1 MTDQIHILCVDDEPK
16 VLEGLV
22 LNLRRHYRVS
32 TAINGLAGLA
42 MVDGDDPPA
51 VVVSDM
57 RMPEMDGAAFLSQ
70 VKERSPD
77 IVRILLTG
85 QADLDSAIAA
95 VNHGQVF
102 RFLTKPCNPQ
112 NFLSAVQ
119 AAAEQHRLITAEKEL
134 LEKTLRGSIKALTEI
149 LSLANPLIFG
159 RATRLK
165 QHATELVAEL
175 GVPLSWQLEVAV
187 MLSQIG
193 CIVLTP
199 ENNEKLYY
207 GRPLSP
213 EETESTQCVPTL
225 SLQLIESIPRLE
237 AVQAILEAQEFT
249 FDGVGSP
256 RGAPRGESIPLGGRV
271 LKLVSDY
278 DFLEASGTAP
288 GVAISTLQGRKGRY
302 DPQLL
307 DALNRLKDK
316 TASPGVSQTALASL
330 QPGMLLIQDVLST
343 AGAVLVPRGHE
354 VTSALLSHLRN
365 MPPGTVQEPL
375 VVFAPAEQKRTTLIG
390 RSVV

>member
-1 MTDQIHILCVDDEPK
+1 VDDEPK

-32 TAINGLAGLA
+32 TANNGQGGLAI
-42 MVDGDDPPA
+42 VDGTDPPA

-77 IVRILLTG
+77 TVRLLLTG
-85 QADLDSAIAA
+85 QADLESAIAA

-102 RFLTKPCNPQ
+102 RFLTKPCAPPT
-112 NFLSAVQ
+112 LLTAIEAAV
-119 AAAEQHRLITAEKEL
+119 AQHRLITAEREL

-149 LSLANPLIFG
+149 LSLASPLIFG

-165 QHATELVAEL
+165 QHATELVAGL
-175 GVPLSWQLEVAV
+175 GVPFSWQLEVAV

-193 CIVLTP
+193 CIVLTA

-207 GRPLSP
+207 GKPLSP
-213 EETESTQCVPTL
+213 VEAESTQCVPKI
-225 SLQLIESIPRLE
+225 SLQLLESIPRLE
-237 AVQAILEAQEFT
+237 LVCAILDAQEYN
-249 FDGVGSP
+249 FDGQGSP
-256 RGAPRGESIPLGGRV
+256 RGAPQGESIPLGARV

-278 DFLEASGTAP
+278 DFLEAGGTSP

-302 DPQLL
+302 DPKLL
-307 DALNRLKDK
+307 GALSRVK
-316 TASPGVSQTALASL
+316 TKASPGAGGIGLASL
-330 QPGMLLIQDVLST
+330 QAGMLLIQDVMST
-343 AGAVLVPRGHE
+343 TGSLLVPRGHE
-354 VTSALLSHLRN
+354 VTEAILTRLRGLE
-365 MPPGTVQEPL
+365 PGSVREPL
-375 VVFAPAEQKRTTLIG
+375 MVMG
-390 RSVV
+390 S

>member
-1 MTDQIHILCVDDEPK
+1 MSDQIHILCVDDEPR

-32 TAINGLAGLA
+32 TAPNGQAGLA
-42 MVDGDDPPA
+42 IIDGDLPPA

-77 IVRILLTG
+77 TVRILLTG
-85 QADLDSAIAA
+85 QTDLDSAIAA
-95 VNHGQVF
+95 VNHGQIF

-112 NFLSAVQ
+112 TFLSALQ
-119 AAAEQHRLITAEKEL
+119 AAVEQHHLITAEREL

-165 QHATELVAEL
+165 QHAVDLVAEL

-193 CIVLTP
+193 CIVLTA

-207 GRPLSP
+207 GKPLTP
-213 EETESTQCVPTL
+213 EEAESTQCVPTL
-225 SLQLIESIPRLE
+225 SVQLLESIPRLE
-237 AVQAILEAQEFT
+237 AVQAILEAQDYT
-249 FDGVGSP
+249 YDGLGSP
-256 RGAPRGESIPLGGRV
+256 RGAPRGESIPFGGRV

-278 DFLEASGTAP
+278 DFLEAGGTSPA
-288 GVAISTLQGRKGRY
+288 VAISTLQSRGGRY

-307 DALNRLKDK
+307 DALDRLKNK
-316 TASPGVSQTALASL
+316 ATSPGVSEAGLATL
-330 QPGMLLIQDVLST
+330 QPGMLLVQDVMSAT
-343 AGAVLVPRGHE
+343 GTVLVPRGHE
-354 VTSALLSHLRN
+354 VTPPLLSHLRS
-365 MPPGTVQEPL
+365 MAPGSVREPL
-375 VVFAPAEQKRTTLIG
+375 VVFARAEPATSTPKVRGVL
-390 RSVV
+390 

>member
-1 MTDQIHILCVDDEPK
+1 MTEQVHILCVDDEPR

-22 LNLRRHYRVS
+22 LNLRRHFRVS
-32 TAINGLAGLA
+32 TANNGQDGLAI
-42 MVDGDDPPA
+42 VDGTDSPA

-77 IVRILLTG
+77 TVRLLLTG
-85 QADLDSAIAA
+85 QTDMESAIAA
-95 VNHGQVF
+95 VNHGQIF
-102 RFLTKPCNPQ
+102 RFLTKPCSPQ
-112 NFLSAVQ
+112 ALVTAIEAAV
-119 AAAEQHRLITAEKEL
+119 AQHRLITAEKEL

-165 QHATELVAEL
+165 QHAVELAATL
-175 GVPLSWQLEVAV
+175 GVPFSWQLEVAV

-193 CIVLTP
+193 CIVLTA

-213 EETESTQCVPTL
+213 VEAESTQCVSKI
-225 SLQLIESIPRLE
+225 SLQLLESIPRLDL
-237 AVQAILEAQEFT
+237 VCAILDAQEYN

-256 RGAPRGESIPLGGRV
+256 RGAPQGESIPLGARV
-271 LKLVSDY
+271 LKLVGDY
-278 DFLEASGTAP
+278 DFLEAGGTSP

-302 DPQLL
+302 DPKLL
-307 DALNRLKDK
+307 GALGRAK
-316 TASPGVSQTALASL
+316 TKGAPSVNGIDLAALQA
-330 QPGMLLIQDVLST
+330 GMLLVQDVVST
-343 AGAVLVPRGHE
+343 TGSLLVPRGHE
-354 VTSALLSHLRN
+354 VTTAILTRLRG
-365 MPPGTVQEPL
+365 MEPGSVREPL
-375 VVFAPAEQKRTTLIG
+375 MVMG
-390 RSVV
+390 S